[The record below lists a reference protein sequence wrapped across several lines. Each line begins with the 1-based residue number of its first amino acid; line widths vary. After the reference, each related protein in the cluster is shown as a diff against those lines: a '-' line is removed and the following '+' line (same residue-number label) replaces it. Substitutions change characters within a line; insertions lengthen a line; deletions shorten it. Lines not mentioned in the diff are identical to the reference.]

1 MADQK
6 KKKAA
11 GLEFDDEEFD
21 ELEKAGKKSLF
32 GRFNKGL
39 NEAIQTGRGPDRHR
53 NAVEETEKAPNADA
67 DGLAIRRA
75 RSVNSQKMIIPEGV
89 IIEGSL
95 TGGNDTEISGR
106 IEGNISVD
114 GRLYLGPSALV
125 SGNVRAITCNIEG
138 LVEGKVECSE
148 KLDLAQTGRLNA
160 DVIVGK
166 RIDLAGQVYG
176 NVTTPGTLHLAT
188 TSRIEGDVKTRS
200 IEMEEGATL
209 NGACIMRAPAQRSE
223 KKQS

>member
-6 KKKAA
+6 KKKPT
-11 GLEFDDEEFD
+11 GLGFDDEEFD
-21 ELEKAGKKSLF
+21 ELDKAGKRSLF

-53 NAVEETEKAPNADA
+53 NAVEETRDSPEADA

-125 SGNVRAITCNIEG
+125 SGNIRAITCKIEG

-166 RIDLAGQVYG
+166 KIRLAGQVFG
-176 NVTTPGTLHLAT
+176 NVTTPGSLHLTAT
-188 TSRIEGDVKTRS
+188 SKITGDVKTRN
-200 IEMEEGATL
+200 IEMEEGASL
-209 NGACIMRAPAQRSE
+209 NGACVMRAPAQRSE
-223 KKQS
+223 KKK